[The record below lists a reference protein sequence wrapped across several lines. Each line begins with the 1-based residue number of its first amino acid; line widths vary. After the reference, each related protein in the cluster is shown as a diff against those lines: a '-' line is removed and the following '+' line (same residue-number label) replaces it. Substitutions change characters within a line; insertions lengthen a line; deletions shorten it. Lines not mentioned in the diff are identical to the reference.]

1 MYSSLSIEN
10 FRGIRSLRIDNLQR
24 INLVV
29 GRNNAGKTSLLEA
42 AILLGGGGNSPNVA
56 LALGQTRGQ
65 LLQGSDEIWRA
76 LFWQMAPDHPVRISG
91 IRGGQECAVTIEGLA
106 YDATP
111 VAGEAGVQVPAP
123 ITTLR
128 EDSEIGRLRFVH
140 HLADGR
146 KLETM
151 VTRDPNSGGINRVP
165 SLVERPA
172 IIPTVLVPAS
182 WPVTLEAA
190 GEFSAL
196 LENQREADVVR
207 ALQSIDPRIKRV
219 ELLLKGMFPTLHL
232 DLGLGRLL
240 PLAVA
245 GAGVVRLFMIALKF
259 AIVRG
264 GLLLVDEIEN
274 GLHHSVIDE
283 LWKFVANQAEAFD
296 VQVIATTH
304 SDEMMRSAARC
315 QRARSEPLG
324 LFRLDLV
331 HGEHRAACYN
341 DEALQAVLESNFEVR
356 A

>member
-10 FRGIRSLRIDNLQR
+10 FRGIQSLRIDSLQR

-56 LALGQTRGQ
+56 LSLGQTRGQ
-65 LLQGSDEIWRA
+65 LVQGSDEIWRA
-76 LFWQMAPDHPVRISG
+76 LFRQMAPEHPVRISG

-111 VAGEAGVQVPAP
+111 VAGEAGVQVPVP
-123 ITTLR
+123 IATLR

-140 HLADGR
+140 HMADGR

-151 VTRDPNSGGINRVP
+151 VTRDPNSGGIRVS

-190 GEFSAL
+190 REFSAL
-196 LENQREADVVR
+196 RESRREADVVR

-219 ELLLKGMFPTLHL
+219 EVLLKGMVPTLHL